1 MAYIPKGCDQQSRL
15 ATGVWTKE
23 DIGRRAWRAPHRT
36 HDDGHF
42 TKITMPPPDTQPAV
56 HKTEAHGCWE
66 PEDVPKLKRRYAR
79 SLVSAV
85 GVLGAL
91 AVVAWFAVG
100 AWR

>member
-42 TKITMPPPDTQPAV
+42 TKITMPPPDTRPAV

-66 PEDVPKLKRRYAR
+66 PEDVPQLKRRYGLGLAAA
-79 SLVSAV
+79 LSAV
-85 GVLGAL
+85 VAL
-91 AVVAWFAVG
+91 AVVVIVATA
-100 AWR
+100 A